1 MTTTSPAPASVT
13 DVADVAAGL
22 RAALDQLAAAMTLGD
37 ADAVLA
43 VEPVLQAAV
52 SRQTATMTSRAA
64 TERDVVRHEIASAHA
79 ALARC
84 RALGAGAALVTG
96 ATLEALG
103 RAPFYSRHGAGVTR
117 DPRRRGLKA
126 RV

>member
-1 MTTTSPAPASVT
+1 VTTTSPAEAAA
-13 DVADVAAGL
+13 ADVAAGL
-22 RAALDQLAAAMTLGD
+22 RAALDQLAAAMLLGD
-37 ADAVLA
+37 ADEVLA
-43 VEPVLQAAV
+43 VEPVLQVAV
-52 SRQTATMTSRAA
+52 SRQIATIASLAS
-64 TERDVVRHEIASAHA
+64 TERDVVLHEIARARA

-96 ATLEALG
+96 ATLAALG
-103 RAPFYSRHGAGVTR
+103 RAPFYSRHGAGTSR

>member
-1 MTTTSPAPASVT
+1 MTTTSPAEAA
-13 DVADVAAGL
+13 VADVAAGL
-22 RAALDQLAAAMTLGD
+22 RAALDQLAAAMTGGD

-52 SRQTATMTSRAA
+52 SRQTATMTSLAS
-64 TERDVVRHEIASAHA
+64 TERVVVLHHIASARA

-84 RALGAGAALVTG
+84 RALGAGRAAVAA
-96 ATLEALG
+96 ATLDALG
-103 RAPFYSRHGAGVTR
+103 RAPFYSRHGAGTSR